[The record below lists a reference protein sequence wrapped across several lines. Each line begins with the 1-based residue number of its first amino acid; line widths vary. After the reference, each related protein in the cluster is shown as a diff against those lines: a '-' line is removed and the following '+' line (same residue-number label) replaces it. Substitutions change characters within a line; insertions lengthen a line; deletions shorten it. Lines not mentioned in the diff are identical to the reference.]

1 MDTDER
7 FEQIYSKIV
16 EENKEELEK
25 SRQEAKQEI
34 IKIVSIIIIG
44 IILFL
49 IINKVVVVKE
59 IFEKSSGILSLIIIF
74 LIIIILC
81 RIAKNSKILQYKNKF
96 KMKVIKSLLNSFEEN
111 IMYFPKEGVKSQDYD
126 EGGFEKYDLF
136 NSEDLMKG
144 VLKNECDF
152 QMSEVE
158 TTDVQEDEEGKKNY
172 ITIFHGIFAK
182 IKTPKPFNTTL
193 YLKQDYRDKN
203 FLNKMISSVSSLE
216 KIRVNLDSQ
225 EFEKYF
231 DVYSTDKIIAMQLL
245 TADIMQLLINFK
257 KEMKMYYEI
266 TIKNNSIYIRFRTGK
281 MFEPVSV
288 FGFSLDKKTIY
299 KYYKILDFVFSLT
312 DNLINLI
319 KETEY

>member
-1 MDTDER
+1 MLLQFIVIVIYAYGGNKLYFTLYDTED
-7 FEQIYSKIV
+7 
-16 EENKEELEK
+16 
-25 SRQEAKQEI
+25 
-34 IKIVSIIIIG
+34 SIIITSSQRSLNEVIKG
-44 IILFL
+44 IRKYKLQYNI
-49 IINKVVVVKE
+49 
-59 IFEKSSGILSLIIIF
+59 
-74 LIIIILC
+74 
-81 RIAKNSKILQYKNKF
+81 SKI
-96 KMKVIKSLLNSFEEN
+96 
-111 IMYFPKEGVKSQDYD
+111 
-126 EGGFEKYDLF
+126 
-136 NSEDLMKG
+136 
-144 VLKNECDF
+144 
-152 QMSEVE
+152 
-158 TTDVQEDEEGKKNY
+158 
-172 ITIFHGIFAK
+172 A
-182 IKTPKPFNTTL
+182 
-193 YLKQDYRDKN
+193 DYRDKN
-203 FLNKMISSVSSLE
+203 FLNKIISSVSSLE

-288 FGFSLDKKTIY
+288 FGFSLDKKIIY